1 MTNLPIFEELVA
13 SEAALRADYIYRNK
27 RFTFNEGGV
36 PMVYDATNPDSG
48 ASREEVAA
56 HLHENYIRT
65 YNFMFKDSSQHEK
78 LVESK
83 VCNTRD
89 LSDDDRLAL
98 QQVFTDFVNR
108 NYDEDGKPSIN
119 ETQAP
124 KAVVQLYNDLTS
136 KVPLHHASMALGSLL
151 VELGRGEKWR
161 AVTPRGIDFT
171 RGELSPNLLQRVSDA
186 MYSDNFQPPTS
197 EFIPFPESMMEIAG
211 IKFPVKKDIEGW
223 RIHLVTETGHL
234 VDLSNDLKRKIEEHV
249 ASGLPMDDLKVDVG
263 PSSFHLWQFQQ
274 PLSAGNQKAKQI
286 RQQVRAKL
294 DEMSVADH
302 VDGMPIQGSPD
313 QNRQVA
319 LVSLDVDLM
328 TGLKIKLPKQE
339 SELKRFKSFLA
350 KQGYTELSDLLPK
363 DFTENIAFMPDDIS
377 RHRARM
383 QLRAHIAE
391 KVADLKAKAEGD
403 ESLQALIDRAGKKL
417 ENTLPHVYEITDK
430 AFIDAD
436 TGDLRKPVAEGTKPK
451 MYLAMGGTASGKGG
465 LKTLAQKECGKDLV
479 IASLDDARGDSDR
492 YWLYLA
498 LNNHNDDYKSVEEF
512 AKAIREITTQRAQKQ
527 HYNLF
532 IDGSGVPYENRN
544 DKVTRKF
551 KENGYSVS
559 VLAAQAPLFV
569 YDPDKRN
576 EMFSSGRL
584 YNDATYRLGERL
596 QNELRAVPMEVV
608 IDKHVGFGLASR
620 NAARDINVDRFMIQ
634 DVSVPMDQTY
644 TLSYVLTLKK
654 DDVRAIAELQ
664 GEELKKALV
673 EKNLVPEWVKLPE
686 GDERAKHFDLKVIRD
701 NHDSTY
707 RIEVIT
713 DIRQYVNM
721 VQKGLL
727 RRDAK
732 GPEALFDNRCHS
744 DIEGHFKAPGGK
756 LRLQS
761 PQGIVDAQWPAFE
774 PLSKPSSPVVTGIGR
789 V

>member
-1 MTNLPIFEELVA
+1 MNTLPIFEELVA

-36 PMVYDATNPDSG
+36 PMVYDATNPDAG
-48 ASREEVAA
+48 GTREAVVT

-89 LSDDDRLAL
+89 LSEDDRIRL
-98 QQVFTDFVNR
+98 QEIFRDFANH
-108 NYDEDGKPSIN
+108 NYDEQGNLVLKSED
-119 ETQAP
+119 AP
-124 KAVVQLYNDLTS
+124 KALARLYQEVTS
-136 KVPLHHASMALGSLL
+136 RVPLHHAGMALGSLF
-151 VELGRGEKWR
+151 VELGRGDKWKQ
-161 AVTPRGIDFT
+161 VTPRGIDFT
-171 RGELSPNLLQRVSDA
+171 RGEDSPDLLARINNAISGPDH
-186 MYSDNFQPPTS
+186 NPPTS

-211 IKFPVKKDIEGW
+211 VKFPVKKDIEGW

-249 ASGLPMDDLKVDVG
+249 AAGLPMDELKVDVT
-263 PSSFHLWQFQQ
+263 PTSFHLWQFQQ
-274 PLSAGNQKAKQI
+274 PSSAGNQKAKQI

-302 VDGMPIQGSPD
+302 VDGMPIQGTAD
-313 QNRQVA
+313 QNRKVS

-339 SELKRFKSFLA
+339 SELKQFKSFLA
-350 KQGYTELSDLLPK
+350 KHGYSEISDLLPK
-363 DFTENIAFMPDDIS
+363 DFVQNITFMPDDIS
-377 RHRARM
+377 RHRARLE
-383 QLRAHIAE
+383 LREHIAE
-391 KVADLKAKAEGD
+391 KIAALAVKAEGQPV
-403 ESLQALIDRAGKKL
+403 LQDLINRAGKKL
-417 ENTLPHVYEITDK
+417 EATLPHVYEITDK
-430 AFIDAD
+430 AFIDAES
-436 TGDLRKPVAEGTKPK
+436 GDLRKPATEGIKPK

-479 IASLDDARGDSDR
+479 VASLDDARADSDR

-512 AKAIREITTQRAQKQ
+512 AKAVREITTRRAQKQ

-544 DKVTRKF
+544 DKVARQF

-569 YDPDKRN
+569 YDPDKRA
-576 EMFSSGRL
+576 ELLSRGRL
-584 YNDATYRLGERL
+584 PNDATHRLGERL
-596 QNELRAVPMEVV
+596 QNELRAVPMDVV
-608 IDKHVGFGLASR
+608 IDKHVGFSLASR

-644 TLSYVLTLKK
+644 TLSYVLVLNK

-664 GEELKKALV
+664 GEALKNALI

-686 GDERAKHFDLKVIRD
+686 GDERAKHFDMKVIRD
-701 NHDSTY
+701 NHDGTY

-744 DIEGHFKAPGGK
+744 DIEGHFKGAAGK

-774 PLSKPSSPVVTGIGR
+774 PLSKSSSPVVVGNGR
-789 V
+789 G

>member
-1 MTNLPIFEELVA
+1 MTILPIFEELVA

-36 PMVYDATNPDSG
+36 PIVYDATNPDSG
-48 ASREEVAA
+48 ASREAVAA
-56 HLHENYIRT
+56 HLHENFVRA

-89 LSDDDRLAL
+89 LSDDDRTAL
-98 QQVFTDFVNR
+98 QQVFTDFANR
-108 NYDEDGKPSIN
+108 NYDEAGNPRIG

-124 KAVVQLYNDLTS
+124 QAILQLHKDLTS

-151 VELGRGEKWR
+151 VELGRGDKWR

-171 RGELSPNLLQRVSDA
+171 RGGVSGSLEQRISDA
-186 MYSDNFQPPTS
+186 VYSDNHTPPTS

-211 IKFPVKKDIEGW
+211 VKFPVKKDIEGW

-249 ASGLPMDDLKVDVG
+249 AAGLPMDDLKVDVN

-274 PLSAGNQKAKQI
+274 PSSAGNQKAKQI
-286 RQQVRAKL
+286 RQQVRARL
-294 DEMSVADH
+294 DEMSVAEH

-313 QNRQVA
+313 QNRQVS

-328 TGLKIKLPKQE
+328 TGLKIKLPRQE

-350 KQGYTELSDLLPK
+350 KHGYPEISDLLPK
-363 DFTENIAFMPDDIS
+363 GFVQNITFMPDDIS
-377 RHRARM
+377 RHRART
-383 QLRAHIAE
+383 QLRQYIAE
-391 KVADLKAKAEGD
+391 KVTELMAKAEGD
-403 ESLQALIDRAGKKL
+403 EALQELIRRAGKKL
-417 ENTLPHVYEITDK
+417 ETMLPHVYEIADK
-430 AFIDAD
+430 AFIDVES
-436 TGDLRKPVAEGTKPK
+436 GDLRRPVAENAKPK

-479 IASLDDARGDSDR
+479 VASLDDARGDSDR

-512 AKAIREITTQRAQKQ
+512 AKAIREITTRRAQKQ

-544 DKVTRKF
+544 DKVTRQF
-551 KENGYSVS
+551 RENGYSVS

-569 YDPDKRN
+569 YDPDKRG
-576 EMFSSGRL
+576 ELLSRGRL
-584 YNDATYRLGERL
+584 PDDATRRLGERL

-608 IDKHVGFGLASR
+608 IDKHVGFALASR

-654 DDVRAIAELQ
+654 DDVRAIADLQ
-664 GEELKKALV
+664 GEALKKALV
-673 EKNLVPEWVKLPE
+673 EGNHVPEWVKLPE
-686 GDERAKHFDLKVIRD
+686 GDERAKHFDMKVIRD
-701 NHDSTY
+701 NHDGTY

-727 RRDAK
+727 KRDAK

-744 DIEGHFKAPGGK
+744 DIEGHFKAAGGK

-774 PLSKPSSPVVTGIGR
+774 PLSKPSNPVVAGNGR
-789 V
+789 